1 MRKFKAVVRVEA
13 LSSYA
18 PESCICLNG
27 IFFEEKYD
35 IVTQWMATLSL
46 VQLDRFELMLK
57 EKGAILKRTL
67 ADGQII
73 LNVMDD
79 ARILS
84 MEEAFA

>member
-18 PESCICLNG
+18 PEGCICLNG
-27 IFFEEKYD
+27 IFIEEKYD
-35 IVTQWMATLSL
+35 IVTRWMANLTLA
-46 VQLDRFELMLK
+46 QLDKFELMLK

-79 ARILS
+79 CSILS
-84 MEEAFA
+84 TEEAFA